1 MITFIGLLRIKKGNP
16 MYQMFSYD
24 LAEAMRSTNHWIGAT
39 AKTVAR
45 SPFLAAVPN
54 PMLAYIGAWG
64 EVAERS
70 FDCITHKPSWNIDE
84 VASDCGTFHQVNI
97 KSVVQKPFCNLLNFE
112 AEGRAPMG
120 RKVLLIAPMS
130 GHYATLVRA
139 TVTSLLTDNDV
150 YVTDWLNARDIPVSD
165 GQFDVET
172 YADYLVEFI
181 QTLGADVHVVAIC
194 QPAPL
199 ALAATAYLNQ
209 TDPKSVP
216 TSLTLIGGPIDPA
229 AKETEVTKFSEK
241 VTIAQLEQSMV
252 QRVGYS
258 YAGVGRRVYP
268 GHLQLTSFI
277 AMNWQTHSKA
287 FSEQIFRAANGE
299 ASDDDK
305 HNIFYDEYLA
315 VMDMPA
321 EFYLSTVDRIFKKR
335 EIAANTF
342 VLNGVELDIS
352 AIENT
357 AIMTIEGERDD
368 ISAPGQ
374 CAAALDLCPKLPT
387 ALKQAHVEPNAGHYG
402 IFAGRRWRDNIRP
415 KVIDFMDKAAKSRKA
430 S

>member
-1 MITFIGLLRIKKGNP
+1 

-24 LAEAMRSTNHWIGAT
+24 LAEAFRSTNHWVGST

-54 PMLAYIGAWG
+54 PMLAYVGAWG

-84 VASDCGTFHQVNI
+84 VASDCGTFFQVDI
-97 KSVVQKPFCNLLNFE
+97 KTVVEKPFCNLLKFD
-112 AEGRAPMG
+112 ADGRAAMK

-150 YVTDWLNARDIPVSD
+150 YVTDWLNARDIPVSE
-165 GQFDVET
+165 GRFDVET
-172 YADYLVEFI
+172 YAQYIVEFI
-181 QTLGADVHVVAIC
+181 QELGADVHVIAIC

-209 TDPKSVP
+209 TDPQSVP

-229 AKETEVTKFSEK
+229 AQETEVTKFSDK
-241 VTIAQLEQSMV
+241 VTMTQLEQSMI

-258 YAGVGRRVYP
+258 YQGVGRRVYP

-277 AMNWQTHSKA
+277 AMNWKTHSKA
-287 FSEQIFRAANGE
+287 FSDQIFRTANGE
-299 ASDDDK
+299 ATDDDK
-305 HNIFYDEYLA
+305 HNTFYDEYLA

-335 EIAANTF
+335 EIAQNAFT
-342 VLNGVELDIS
+342 LNGLELDIS
-352 AIENT
+352 EIENT

-374 CAAALDLCPKLPT
+374 CAAALDLCPKVPQS
-387 ALKQAHVEPNAGHYG
+387 LKASHLEPNAGHYG

-415 KVIDFMDKAAKSRKA
+415 KVVEFMDKATKARKKSA
-430 S
+430 A